1 MLDPAAEHH
10 RLLATLLPGLASPER
25 HPMSTRTDLLSPVAA
40 RARRLWLGLRLR
52 LLLLALFAPLACA
65 PPRSAAD
72 ALDAAEAGYALA
84 CVALEV
90 ADAAAVVW
98 IEAGAPTDDARR
110 VVAGLQAAHAALVR
124 VHDALAKGE
133 AALDDLRDALAAL
146 ELVAGLLGER
156 APPGLAVA
164 LAEAARLI
172 GGAP

>member
-1 MLDPAAEHH
+1 M
-10 RLLATLLPGLASPER
+10 R
-25 HPMSTRTDLLSPVAA
+25 TRTDLLSLVAA

-52 LLLLALFAPLACA
+52 LLLLALLAPLACA

-72 ALDAAEAGYALA
+72 ALGAAEAGYALA

-124 VHDALAKGE
+124 VHDALAAGRDG
-133 AALDDLRDALAAL
+133 LDDLRDALAAL

>member
-1 MLDPAAEHH
+1 ML
-10 RLLATLLPGLASPER
+10 
-25 HPMSTRTDLLSPVAA
+25 STRTDLLSLVAA

-52 LLLLALFAPLACA
+52 LLLLALLAPLACA

-72 ALDAAEAGYALA
+72 ALGAGAVAYALA
-84 CVALEV
+84 CEALEV

-98 IEAGAPTDDARR
+98 IEAGAPVDDARR
-110 VVAGLQAAHAALVR
+110 VVAGLQAAHGALVR
-124 VHDALAKGE
+124 ARAALAAGRDG
-133 AALDDLRDALAAL
+133 LDDLRDALAAL

-164 LAEAARLI
+164 LAEASRLI

>member
-1 MLDPAAEHH
+1 ML
-10 RLLATLLPGLASPER
+10 
-25 HPMSTRTDLLSPVAA
+25 STRTDLLTLFAA

-52 LLLLALFAPLACA
+52 LLLLALLAPLACA

-72 ALDAAEAGYALA
+72 ALGAGAVAYALA
-84 CVALEV
+84 CEALEV

-98 IEAGAPTDDARR
+98 IDAGAPLADARLA
-110 VVAGLQAAHAALVR
+110 VAGLKAAHGALVR
-124 VHDALAKGE
+124 ARDALAKGE
-133 AALDDLRDALAAL
+133 AALDDLRSALAAL

-172 GGAP
+172 GGAS

>member
-1 MLDPAAEHH
+1 
-10 RLLATLLPGLASPER
+10 
-25 HPMSTRTDLLSPVAA
+25 
-40 RARRLWLGLRLR
+40 
-52 LLLLALFAPLACA
+52 
-65 PPRSAAD
+65 
-72 ALDAAEAGYALA
+72 
-84 CVALEV
+84 
-90 ADAAAVVW
+90 
-98 IEAGAPTDDARR
+98 
-110 VVAGLQAAHAALVR
+110 